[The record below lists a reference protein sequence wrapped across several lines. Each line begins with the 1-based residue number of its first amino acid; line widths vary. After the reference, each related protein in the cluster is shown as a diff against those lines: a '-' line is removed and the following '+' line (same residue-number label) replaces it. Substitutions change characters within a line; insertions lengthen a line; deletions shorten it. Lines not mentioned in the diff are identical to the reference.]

1 MRTKVQLQLST
12 NFAWRVS
19 AHHRGMHNNTNAHSL
34 CKISADL
41 CCFLKGHWLDD
52 PLVSQT
58 QTRKRFGR
66 SLAAL
71 TSPAP
76 FRATDWFHF
85 NDGGWLGL
93 RWPRHTGVPAA
104 DAQNHRSATVAI
116 ALSPSMVLMSVTT
129 LRHQITIHNC
139 TKRKQ
144 FKYSAS

>member
-19 AHHRGMHNNTNAHSL
+19 AHHRSMHNTNAHSL

-41 CCFLKGHWLDD
+41 CCFLKDHWLDE

-58 QTRKRFGR
+58 QTRR

-76 FRATDWFHF
+76 SRATEWFHF
-85 NDGGWLGL
+85 NDGHWLGL

-104 DAQNHRSATVAI
+104 DAQNHRSTTVAI
-116 ALSPSMVLMSVTT
+116 PLSPSMTLMSVIT
-129 LRHQITIHNC
+129 LRHQIIIHNC
-139 TKRKQ
+139 TKWEQ